1 MAETSFHFS
10 ILLIKAWVYVV
21 DVFLVQA
28 VLGEAQAFTE
38 ALEVH
43 DLARTQEFD
52 DITHVR
58 IVGKAQN
65 VVIRHARLLFRSQ
78 VLCEVRD
85 GVARDLHGARRPRV
99 TRGELRE
106 NARRVVDKVRLEPSL
121 LDLLLGQI
129 ARKLVNDRADH
140 LEMSQLLC
148 ADRGGPRTT
157 SAKKPCAT
165 RVTGRKRDG
174 KRECAKCRLA
184 PFL

>member
-1 MAETSFHFS
+1 MDVFYVSSSFH
-10 ILLIKAWVYVV
+10 
-21 DVFLVQA
+21 LVPSCT
-28 VLGEAQAFTE
+28 LCFTE

-99 TRGELRE
+99 TRGELWE

-140 LEMSQLLC
+140 LEMPQLLC
-148 ADRGGPRTT
+148 ADCGSPRAT
-157 SAKKPCAT
+157 STKKPCAA
-165 RVTGRKRDG
+165 RVTGRKREG

>member
-1 MAETSFHFS
+1 MEFLKFSYLAASMPDYRELSFKTSMLSLHN
-10 ILLIKAWVYVV
+10 
-21 DVFLVQA
+21 
-28 VLGEAQAFTE
+28 
-38 ALEVH
+38 
-43 DLARTQEFD
+43 RT
-52 DITHVR
+52 I
-58 IVGKAQN
+58 
-65 VVIRHARLLFRSQ
+65 RSQ

-148 ADRGGPRTT
+148 ADCGSPRAT
-157 SAKKPCAT
+157 SAKKPCAA
-165 RVTGRKRDG
+165 RVTGRKREG